1 MSEIVTPEEH
11 PVTAMVIHWVH
22 LISMFILIFTGSY
35 IHNPWFAGAMG
46 AMRQWHF
53 VAMWVFILTTVVR
66 IYWAF
71 FGAGSAN
78 GGSTVKVR
86 DARHFLA
93 EKSNKGEFWP
103 TLKYYVFVSNSH
115 TPPAKY
121 NPLQKAA
128 YNVIPLLVL
137 LQALTGFALYA
148 PFAAFFSPMTAF
160 LGGLGQVRMYHYLIM
175 FVFVV
180 FLMVHI
186 YLSAVEEPQEFPAMF
201 FGVRQP
207 GGAPA
212 KEGPESGRA
221 A

>member
-22 LISMFILIFTGSY
+22 LISMFVLIWTGFY
-35 IHNPWFAGAMG
+35 IHYPWFAGAMG
-46 AMRQWHF
+46 AMQQWHF
-53 VAMWVFILTTVVR
+53 VAMWVFILTTIVR

-86 DARHFLA
+86 DAKHFLP
-93 EKSNKGEFWP
+93 EKSNKGELWP
-103 TLKYYVFVSNSH
+103 TLKYYVFLSKSH

-121 NPLQKAA
+121 NPLQKIA
-128 YNVIPLLVL
+128 YNAIPVLVL
-137 LQALTGFALYA
+137 LQAITGFALYQ
-148 PFAAFFSPMTAF
+148 PFAAFFAPMTTM

-175 FVFVV
+175 YLFIV
-180 FLMVHI
+180 FLMIHI

-201 FGVRQP
+201 WGIRTRNKK
-207 GGAPA
+207 PA
-212 KEGPESGRA
+212 KEAPETGQA